1 MSEGTKS
8 IFREGSGVSDEGID
22 LSDIPELS
30 EEFFRR
36 AELRGPM
43 VQMYSALIEREV
55 YEWFQAQG
63 PDYMQRINR
72 LLREHMESR
81 QAGTLQS
88 QPR

>member
-1 MSEGTKS
+1 
-8 IFREGSGVSDEGID
+8 
-22 LSDIPELS
+22 
-30 EEFFRR
+30 
-36 AELRGPM
+36 M
-43 VQMYSALIEREV
+43 VPNVLWMGRWEVEREV
-55 YEWFQAQG
+55 YEWFHAQG